1 VTVHPPDDPGATW
14 VFGYGSLV
22 AVESLADTIGRRLA
36 REERHAA
43 HLSGYGR
50 RWNYGSLHLR
60 GDWTHDGVDVRGGL
74 VVSLGLTP
82 APDER
87 CNGVVVRVTDAEL
100 TLLDRRE
107 RDYQRTD
114 VTEHIALDTP
124 EAAVGGR
131 VVTYVP
137 RPSAIERYEAA
148 RDAGRA
154 AVRRTY
160 WELVHGAFDEL
171 GGAHPDLWTST
182 PRPDVPV
189 ADVRVF
195 RLDAG

>member
-1 VTVHPPDDPGATW
+1 MTAPPPDHRGGTW

-22 AVESLADTIGRRLA
+22 ALESLGDTIGRHLGPG
-36 REERHAA
+36 ERHAA

-60 GDWTHDGVDVRGGL
+60 GDWTHDGVEVRGGL
-74 VVSLGLTP
+74 VVSLGL
-82 APDER
+82 APSADER

-100 TLLDRRE
+100 ALLDRRE
-107 RDYQRTD
+107 RDYERTD
-114 VTEHIALDTP
+114 VTERIALDTP
-124 EAAVGGR
+124 EVAVGGR

-137 RPSAIERYEAA
+137 RPSAVERYEAA

-160 WELVHGAFDEL
+160 WDLVHRAFDEL
-171 GGAHPDLWTST
+171 GGGHPDLWTST